1 MDRYEYKLKLD
12 EIRKNLSEG
21 KISEA
26 VAIVDGI
33 NWKKVRMVSALCLAG
48 EVYEKAGRYEESKDL
63 YLEAYE
69 RSPIGKTI
77 IYRLALVAVKSGNME
92 EAEDYYNEFVEF
104 SPTDNIRY
112 ILKYQIQRA
121 KGAPVEE
128 LIHILQEYK
137 EREGSERWSYELAA
151 LYHRAG
157 KADLCVEL
165 CDEIILWYGD
175 GKFVEKALEL
185 KMLYQPLSPEQ
196 EKTFRKIKQKKSGV
210 VEVTPDEDLL
220 SGEILSGPKVIPEVK
235 TPSPTFNTV
244 NLQQELA
251 NNMKSIMEA
260 TKKETVSTHMEQIK
274 ELVNT
279 IPYLKMPE
287 ENPEETEDD
296 KYGHIATDEE
306 IDGHLKIDF
315 QGLLGE
321 EQGGQMSLNV
331 PEQPTFEKQITGQMS
346 IEEVLMEWEKTKQAA
361 QAAMEMAE
369 QKKLE
374 SAKARALKE
383 AEGIMDRLN
392 DVIPQLEAGK
402 TPRDLMEEEYTRKM
416 EADAVNGIEVEL
428 EEEPQDEMQIP
439 VEETQPDQS
448 AVEEAQPDQMS
459 ETPQEAEDAVTAAEA
474 QLSADVAA
482 TMAEMPEEPKE
493 ISVQGIADRI
503 KEAEQKADEEPVAE
517 AAEEAPEEPEK
528 RRITS
533 LTAEQKEQFAYFL
546 KVDGMEKQLCKA
558 MDMILHKECT
568 MNSTDGNLL
577 IEGGR
582 GSGKTELAVKII
594 KALRAEGT
602 DTKQTVGKIKA
613 EALNKKNVLELLGKV
628 SGGFLIIE
636 KAGELNKE
644 TAEGLALGLE
654 GNTDGLTVIMEDT
667 AEGLQNA
674 LMQSS
679 SLASKFGFKITIPVF
694 TIDELVQFA
703 KSYAVEKGYEI
714 EEIAILALYNRISKI
729 QKIDRATYV
738 AEVKELLDQAM
749 EKASRGGLKK
759 AFMKKKTDDGR
770 IIIHEKDFQ

>member
-21 KISEA
+21 KINEA

-128 LIHILQEYK
+128 LIQILQEYK

-196 EKTFRKIKQKKSGV
+196 EKTFRKIKQKKRGV

-220 SGEILSGPKVIPEVK
+220 SGEILSATKVIPEVK
-235 TPSPTFNTV
+235 SPSPTFNTV

-287 ENPEETEDD
+287 EKPEEAEDD

-331 PEQPTFEKQITGQMS
+331 PDQPTFEKQITGQMS
-346 IEEVLMEWEKTKQAA
+346 IEEVLMEWEKTRQAA

-402 TPRDLMEEEYTRKM
+402 TPRELMEEEYTRKM

-428 EEEPQDEMQIP
+428 EEEPQEEMQYEAP
-439 VEETQPDQS
+439 VNEETQPEQSTVEEAQPEQS
-448 AVEEAQPDQMS
+448 AVEEAQPEQMP

-482 TMAEMPEEPKE
+482 TMAEM
-493 ISVQGIADRI
+493 
-503 KEAEQKADEEPVAE
+503 
-517 AAEEAPEEPEK
+517 PEEPEK

-568 MNSTDGNLL
+568 MNSADGNLL

-613 EALNKKNVLELLGKV
+613 EALNKKNVLDLLGKV
-628 SGGFLIIE
+628 TGGFLIIE
-636 KAGELNKE
+636 KAGDLNKE
-644 TAEGLALGLE
+644 TAEGLALGME
-654 GNTDGLTVIMEDT
+654 GNTEGLTVIMEDT
-667 AEGLQNA
+667 TEGLQNA
-674 LMQSS
+674 LMQSA
-679 SLASKFGFKITIPVF
+679 SLASKFGYKITIPVF

-714 EEIAILALYNRISKI
+714 EEIAILALYNRISNI

>member
-21 KISEA
+21 KINEA

-439 VEETQPDQS
+439 VEETQP
-448 AVEEAQPDQMS
+448 
-459 ETPQEAEDAVTAAEA
+459 EAEDLVAATAE
-474 QLSADVAA
+474 QLSAEVAA
-482 TMAEMPEEPKE
+482 AMAEEPQE

>member
-21 KISEA
+21 KINEA

-128 LIHILQEYK
+128 LIQILQEYK

-402 TPRDLMEEEYTRKM
+402 TPRELMEEEYTRKM

-439 VEETQPDQS
+439 VEETQPEQTT
-448 AVEEAQPDQMS
+448 EEPQEEQP
-459 ETPQEAEDAVTAAEA
+459 EAEDLVAATAE
-474 QLSADVAA
+474 QLSAEVAA
-482 TMAEMPEEPKE
+482 AMAEEPQE

-503 KEAEQKADEEPVAE
+503 KEAEQKAEEEPE
-517 AAEEAPEEPEK
+517 TEEPEKPEAQEK
-528 RRITS
+528 RRITA
-533 LTAEQKEQFAYFL
+533 LTPEQKEQFAYFL
-546 KVDGMEKQLCKA
+546 KVEGMEKQLCKA
-558 MDMILHKECT
+558 MDMILHKEST
-568 MNSTDGNLL
+568 VNSKDGNLL

-602 DTKQTVGKIKA
+602 DAKQTVGKIKA